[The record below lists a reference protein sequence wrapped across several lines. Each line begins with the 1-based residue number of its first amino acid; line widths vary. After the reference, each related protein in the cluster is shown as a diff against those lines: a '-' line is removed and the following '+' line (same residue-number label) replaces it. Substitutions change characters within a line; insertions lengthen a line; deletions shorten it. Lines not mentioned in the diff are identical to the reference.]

1 MNTLQLSNTRK
12 WLLVPVFAAFAA
24 YAQVSEAADSF
35 GDTQNQVRAVLEGR
49 LYLDS
54 GRPTAMRA
62 PARVT
67 DVQESTRQILM
78 GSSKSNAGV
87 RLTDSGST
95 ATVRAGHGDGDML
108 QTDTAG
114 SSWSRWLMRKESSS
128 PACIIFPPLRQSHNK
143 VPLQ

>member
-24 YAQVSEAADSF
+24 YAQVAEAADSF

-95 ATVRAGHGDGDML
+95 ATVRAGHGDGDMQR
-108 QTDTAG
+108 QTQRAVLGRAG
-114 SSWSRWLMRKESSS
+114 S
-128 PACIIFPPLRQSHNK
+128 
-143 VPLQ
+143 

>member
-54 GRPTAMRA
+54 GRPTATRA

-67 DVQESTRQILM
+67 DVQESMRQILM
-78 GSSKSNAGV
+78 GGSKSNAGA
-87 RLTDSGST
+87 RLTHSGST
-95 ATVRAGHGDGDML
+95 ATVRAGHGDGDMQR
-108 QTDTAG
+108 QTQRAVLGRAG
-114 SSWSRWLMRKESSS
+114 S
-128 PACIIFPPLRQSHNK
+128 
-143 VPLQ
+143 

>member
-12 WLLVPVFAAFAA
+12 WLLVPAFAAFAA

-49 LYLDS
+49 LSLDS

-67 DVQESTRQILM
+67 DVQENMRQILM

-87 RLTDSGST
+87 RLTDNGSS
-95 ATVRAGHGDGDML
+95 ATVRGGHGDGDMQRQAQRAVL
-108 QTDTAG
+108 GRAG
-114 SSWSRWLMRKESSS
+114 
-128 PACIIFPPLRQSHNK
+128 P
-143 VPLQ
+143 